1 MAAINDN
8 ANVFVG
14 PTLDL
19 FNAME
24 VVVARDGDVAYAQ
37 LVMQDSMKKVLAT
50 TQLSHSVKTRGRRF
64 VARRDLRASP

>member
-8 ANVFVG
+8 AGVFVG

-37 LVMQDSMKKVLAT
+37 QVIGDAMKKVLAT
-50 TQLSHSVKTRGRRF
+50 TQLSHSVKTGAAVGPRK
-64 VARRDLRASP
+64 P